1 MTVLAFLLGLGLL
14 ITVHEWGHYRVAVAC
29 GVKVVTFSIG
39 FGKPL
44 LRWKSSRPYPGQD
57 TEFVISLIPLG
68 GFVKMLDASEEALT
82 PADAA
87 MALDRQ
93 PLWARAAI
101 VSAGPLAN
109 FLLALALYAATFW
122 LGQYETR
129 ALLATPVAGSS
140 AELAGLKSGDLVLR
154 AGADGASMQDI
165 GSMEQLR
172 WWLMQQ
178 DHTATGLVLDVQPM
192 ARTSSHTVALM
203 PPPAPEGTSNA
214 AAGLQDLGLVGA
226 WSRAV
231 LGDLQPNGAAK
242 QAGLQRGDEV
252 LRINGRVVDDAVALR
267 ATVRASARAQDADAM
282 VEQIWDIQRAGQ
294 GVLHIAVTPDRV
306 AEGAEFVGRIGAQ
319 VGEAPQKIWMQYGLM
334 DGLLRAVH
342 RTWEVSHL
350 TLDMIGR
357 LITGRASLDNLSGP
371 LSMADYAGRSASVG
385 LAPYLAYLALLSVS
399 LGVFNLLPLPVLDG
413 GHLLYYLYE
422 AFTGH
427 PPSPRWLEILQS
439 AGMAVLMAL
448 MAFSLFNDVVRLG
461 WLS

>member
-29 GVKVVTFSIG
+29 GVKVLTFSIG

-44 LRWKSSRPYPGQD
+44 LRWKSRRPFPGQD
-57 TEFVISLIPLG
+57 TEFLICLIPLG
-68 GFVKMLDASEEALT
+68 GYVKMLDATSESST

-109 FLLALALYAATFW
+109 LFLAVALYAATFW

-129 ALLATPVAGSS
+129 ALLATPVAGSP
-140 AELAGLKSGDLVLR
+140 ADLAGLNSGDLVLR
-154 AGADGASMQDI
+154 AGADESSLKDVD
-165 GSMEQLR
+165 SMEQLR

-178 DHTATGLVLDVQPM
+178 DPEAQVFVLEVQPKG
-192 ARTSSHTVALM
+192 RTTSRTVSLT
-203 PPPAPEGTSNA
+203 PPPVVEGSSNPVT
-214 AAGLQDLGLVGA
+214 GLQDLGLVGA

-231 LGDLQPNGAAK
+231 LGDLQPNSAA
-242 QAGLQRGDEV
+242 QRAGLQRGDEV
-252 LRINGRVVDDAVALR
+252 LRINDRVIHDAAALR
-267 ATVRASARAQDADAM
+267 ATVRASGRTQNPIA
-282 VEQIWDIQRAGQ
+282 EQLWEVHRHRQ
-294 GVLHIAVTPDRV
+294 GVLLFAVTPDRLT
-306 AEGAEFVGRIGAQ
+306 EGAESVGRIGVQ
-319 VGEAPQKIWMQYGLM
+319 VGEAPQKIWVQYGLV
-334 DGLLRAVH
+334 DGVVLAAQ
-342 RTWEVSHL
+342 RTWEVSRL
-350 TLDMIGR
+350 TLDMLGR

-371 LSMADYAGRSASVG
+371 LSMADYAGRTASVG
-385 LAPYLAYLALLSVS
+385 LGPYLAYLALLSVS

>member
-29 GVKVVTFSIG
+29 GVKVLTFSIG

-44 LRWKSSRPYPGQD
+44 LRWKSRRPFPGQD
-57 TEFVISLIPLG
+57 TEFLISLIPLG
-68 GFVKMLDASEEALT
+68 GYVKMLDASSESSS

-109 FLLALALYAATFW
+109 LLLALALYAATFW

-129 ALLATPVAGSS
+129 ALLATPVAGSP
-140 AELAGLKSGDLVLR
+140 ADLAGLNSGDLVLR
-154 AGADGASMQDI
+154 AGVDESSLQDVD
-165 GSMEQLR
+165 SMEQLR

-178 DHTATGLVLDVQPM
+178 DPASQNLVFEIQPKG
-192 ARTSSHTVALM
+192 RTTSHTVSLT
-203 PPPAPEGTSNA
+203 PPPVVDGSSNPVT
-214 AAGLQDLGLVGA
+214 GLQDLGLVGA

-231 LGDLQPNGAAK
+231 LGDLQPNSAA
-242 QAGLQRGDEV
+242 QRAGLQRGDEV
-252 LRINGRVVDDAVALR
+252 LRINDRVIHDAVALR
-267 ATVRASARAQDADAM
+267 ATVRASGRTQIPIA
-282 VEQIWDIQRAGQ
+282 EQLWEVHRPRQ
-294 GVLHIAVTPDRV
+294 GVLLFAVTPDRLT
-306 AEGAEFVGRIGAQ
+306 EGAESVGRIGAQ
-319 VGEAPQKIWMQYGLM
+319 VGEAPQKIWVQYGLV
-334 DGLLRAVH
+334 DGVVLAAQ
-342 RTWEVSHL
+342 RTWEVSRL
-350 TLDMIGR
+350 TLDMLGR

-385 LAPYLAYLALLSVS
+385 LGPYLAYLALLSVS

-439 AGMAVLMAL
+439 AGMAVLLAL